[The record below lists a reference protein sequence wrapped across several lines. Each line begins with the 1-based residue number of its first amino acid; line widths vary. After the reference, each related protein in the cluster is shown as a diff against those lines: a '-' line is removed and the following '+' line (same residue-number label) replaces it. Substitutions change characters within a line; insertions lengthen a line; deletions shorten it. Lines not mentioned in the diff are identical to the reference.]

1 MKIPPIL
8 EIGGVLI
15 SSDILTEC
23 FCCDYEKCKGIC
35 CVEGTAGAPVT
46 MDEIAAMEDRLDEV
60 WPLLSASAQSVID
73 RQGVA
78 YADEEGDMVT
88 SIVCGKECV
97 FAKENDG
104 CWLCML
110 EKQYREKNSSFSHSL
125 NFSFSQFLNN
135 MTTIELDMIQTAG
148 LGALALFV
156 GMILTRKIAFL
167 QKFCVPSPVSG
178 GIIFSLLTLA
188 LYGWFH
194 VEVSF
199 DGTLKD
205 VFMLAFFTSVGF
217 QSDLKVIKQGGKL
230 LVIMLALLVVIIAMQ
245 NLMPM
250 GVTRLMGAH
259 PLIGMAS
266 GSISMT
272 GGHGTA
278 GGFAS
283 VLEQLGLHGAGT
295 IGMAAATFGLIAGSM
310 LGGPLAERIIQTKLT
325 HEQMQQD
332 AEIDPA
338 MAGIES
344 DEASPSGRAQRIST
358 NEQEFQQ
365 YAKAAYWIILVMG
378 AGTLL
383 SWLLAKTGITFP
395 TYFGALI
402 LAAVVRN
409 VMGFV
414 SYKEDGQWVKAD
426 KLLDMER
433 IISVGNICLA
443 MFLGMAMISLKLW
456 ELHSLALPLIIILV
470 SQVLMMALFAYFVA
484 FPLLGR
490 DYDAAVLCAGI
501 CGFGLGAT
509 PNAMANMSAVCYK
522 YHYTV
527 KPFLIVPIIG
537 AMFADMINTG
547 IISIFLNML

>member
-1 MKIPPIL
+1 M
-8 EIGGVLI
+8 
-15 SSDILTEC
+15 
-23 FCCDYEKCKGIC
+23 
-35 CVEGTAGAPVT
+35 
-46 MDEIAAMEDRLDEV
+46 
-60 WPLLSASAQSVID
+60 
-73 RQGVA
+73 
-78 YADEEGDMVT
+78 T
-88 SIVCGKECV
+88 S
-97 FAKENDG
+97 
-104 CWLCML
+104 
-110 EKQYREKNSSFSHSL
+110 
-125 NFSFSQFLNN
+125 
-135 MTTIELDMIQTAG
+135 IELDMIQTAG
-148 LGALALFV
+148 IGALALLV
-156 GMILTRKIAFL
+156 GMVLTRKVAFL

-178 GIIFSLLTLA
+178 GIIFSLITLI

-217 QSDLKVIKQGGKL
+217 QSDLKVLKQGGKL
-230 LVIMLALLVVIIAMQ
+230 LIIMLTLLALIIALQ

-250 GVTRLMGAH
+250 GITRLMGVD
-259 PLIGMAS
+259 PLIGMAA

-283 VLEQLGLHGAGT
+283 VLEGMGLHGAGT

-310 LGGPLAERIIQTKLT
+310 IGGPLAERIIRKKLT
-325 HEQMQQD
+325 HEQMQAPD
-332 AEIDPA
+332 EEIDPA

-344 DEASPSGRAQRIST
+344 DEASPAGRTKRVST

-365 YAKAAYWIILVMG
+365 YAKASYCIILVMG
-378 AGTLL
+378 AGTIL
-383 SWLLAKTGITFP
+383 SWLFAKTGITFP

-402 LAAVVRN
+402 LAAIVRN
-409 VMGFV
+409 TIGFV
-414 SYKEDGQWVKAD
+414 RYKDDGKWEKAE

-433 IISVGNICLA
+433 IISVGNICLSL
-443 MFLGMAMISLKLW
+443 FLGMAMISLKLW
-456 ELHSLALPLIIILV
+456 ELQNLALPLIVILV
-470 SQVLMMALFAYFVA
+470 SQVLMMALFAYMVA

-490 DYDAAVLCAGI
+490 DYDAAVLCAGM

-522 YHYTV
+522 YRYTV

-537 AMFADMINTG
+537 AMFADLINTG
-547 IISIFLNML
+547 IITFFLNIL

>member
-1 MKIPPIL
+1 M
-8 EIGGVLI
+8 
-15 SSDILTEC
+15 
-23 FCCDYEKCKGIC
+23 
-35 CVEGTAGAPVT
+35 
-46 MDEIAAMEDRLDEV
+46 
-60 WPLLSASAQSVID
+60 AS
-73 RQGVA
+73 
-78 YADEEGDMVT
+78 
-88 SIVCGKECV
+88 
-97 FAKENDG
+97 
-104 CWLCML
+104 
-110 EKQYREKNSSFSHSL
+110 
-125 NFSFSQFLNN
+125 
-135 MTTIELDMIQTAG
+135 IELDMIQTAG
-148 LGALALFV
+148 IGALALLV
-156 GMILTRKIAFL
+156 GMVLTRKVAFL

-178 GIIFSLLTLA
+178 GIIFSLITLI

-217 QSDLKVIKQGGKL
+217 QSDLKVLKQGGKL
-230 LVIMLALLVVIIAMQ
+230 LIIMLTLLALIIALQ

-250 GVTRLMGAH
+250 GITRLMGVD
-259 PLIGMAS
+259 PLIGMAA

-283 VLEQLGLHGAGT
+283 VLEGMGLHGAGT

-310 LGGPLAERIIQTKLT
+310 IGGPLAERIIRKKLT
-325 HEQMQQD
+325 HEQMQAPD
-332 AEIDPA
+332 EEIDPA

-344 DEASPSGRAQRIST
+344 DEASPAGRTKRVST

-365 YAKAAYWIILVMG
+365 YAKASYCIILVMG
-378 AGTLL
+378 AGTIL

-402 LAAVVRN
+402 LAAIVRN
-409 VMGFV
+409 TIGFV
-414 SYKEDGQWVKAD
+414 RYKDDGKWEKAE

-433 IISVGNICLA
+433 IISVGNICLSL
-443 MFLGMAMISLKLW
+443 FLGMAMISLKLW
-456 ELHSLALPLIIILV
+456 ELQTLALPLVVILV
-470 SQVLMMALFAYFVA
+470 SQVLMMALFAYMVA

-490 DYDAAVLCAGI
+490 DYDAAVLCAGM

-522 YHYTV
+522 YRYTV

-537 AMFADMINTG
+537 AMFADLINTG
-547 IISIFLNML
+547 IISLFLNLL

>member
-1 MKIPPIL
+1 
-8 EIGGVLI
+8 
-15 SSDILTEC
+15 
-23 FCCDYEKCKGIC
+23 
-35 CVEGTAGAPVT
+35 
-46 MDEIAAMEDRLDEV
+46 
-60 WPLLSASAQSVID
+60 
-73 RQGVA
+73 
-78 YADEEGDMVT
+78 
-88 SIVCGKECV
+88 
-97 FAKENDG
+97 
-104 CWLCML
+104 
-110 EKQYREKNSSFSHSL
+110 
-125 NFSFSQFLNN
+125 
-135 MTTIELDMIQTAG
+135 MIQTAG
-148 LGALALFV
+148 IGALALLV
-156 GMILTRKIAFL
+156 GMVLTRKVAFL

-230 LVIMLALLVVIIAMQ
+230 LVIMLSLLVVIIALQ
-245 NLMPM
+245 NLIPM
-250 GVTRLMGAH
+250 GIARLMGVN

-278 GGFAS
+278 GGFER
-283 VLEQLGLHGAGT
+283 VLEGMGLYGAGT

-310 LGGPLAERIIQTKLT
+310 IGGPLAERIIRKKLT
-325 HEQMQQD
+325 HEQMQPQD
-332 AEIDPA
+332 EEIDPA

-344 DEASPSGRAQRIST
+344 DEASPTGRTKRIST

-365 YAKAAYWIILVMG
+365 YAKAFYSILLVMG

-383 SWLLAKTGITFP
+383 SWLLTKTGITFP

-402 LAAVVRN
+402 LAAIVRN
-409 VMGFV
+409 II
-414 SYKEDGQWVKAD
+414 AD
-426 KLLDMER
+426 KYLDMER
-433 IISVGNICLA
+433 IISVGNICLSL
-443 MFLGMAMISLKLW
+443 FLGMAMISLKLW
-456 ELHSLALPLIIILV
+456 ELQSLALPLIVILV

-490 DYDAAVLCAGI
+490 DYDAAVLCAGM

-522 YHYTV
+522 YRYTV

-537 AMFADMINTG
+537 AMFADLINTG
-547 IISIFLNML
+547 IISIFLNIL